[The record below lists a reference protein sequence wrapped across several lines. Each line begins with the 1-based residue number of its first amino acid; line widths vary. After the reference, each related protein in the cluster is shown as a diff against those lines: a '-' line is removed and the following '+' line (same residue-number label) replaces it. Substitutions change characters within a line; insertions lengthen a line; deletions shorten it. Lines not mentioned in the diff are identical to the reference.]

1 LKIGI
6 TKIPLSSQ
14 LFSKE
19 MHNRALETSYHE
31 LISGQRIVKKVHT
44 SGGSVLVFLKEFG
57 PLLSAI
63 DKDIP
68 SKRRYSTS

>member
-44 SGGSVLVFLKEFG
+44 SGGSVLVLKEFG
-57 PLLSAI
+57 PLLPAI